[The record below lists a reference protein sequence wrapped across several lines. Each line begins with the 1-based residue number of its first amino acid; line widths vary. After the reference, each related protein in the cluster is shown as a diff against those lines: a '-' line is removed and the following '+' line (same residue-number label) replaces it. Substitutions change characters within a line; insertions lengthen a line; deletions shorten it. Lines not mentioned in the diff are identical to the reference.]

1 MRYARGSPSVALHHV
16 HITRKHLHPREPF
29 DLFPSRGLT
38 IVPTPLPPSLPPS
51 LPLPDAPGRPD
62 PAQLRRFL
70 GSPGPAR
77 AVTAAPAVIAMAAHQ
92 PGTNRGGPH
101 RPREPDAPPR
111 RPARRRR
118 LRARAGM
125 RPPPSD
131 GPDCRRGAKG
141 QAVMRR
147 QGAGPA
153 GPAREPARRARYR
166 VT

>member
-1 MRYARGSPSVALHHV
+1 MPEAARQLLCIMCTSRANIRIHASHSTFFPAAALPS
-16 HITRKHLHPREPF
+16 
-29 DLFPSRGLT
+29 SRL
-38 IVPTPLPPSLPPS
+38 PSLPPS
-51 LPLPDAPGRPD
+51 LPPPDAPGRPD

-77 AVTAAPAVIAMAAHQ
+77 AVTAAPAVIAMAARQ
-92 PGTNRGGPH
+92 PGANRGAPH

-111 RPARRRR
+111 RPARRSR

-125 RPPPSD
+125 RPTPSD

-141 QAVMRR
+141 PAAMRR